1 MIPAFI
7 TKAHI
12 VEAMHRISRDGVPP
26 RRTGRDYCLI
36 KGDRHFPPKYSIALA
51 HQVATGQSLRSDKF
65 SGGSESNRFLKA
77 RGFNIVECNCGGS
90 YRAGSITSP
99 SGPFE
104 KRSHIT
110 PPTRHSE
117 RCHGCKIRVREIL
130 ERIYG
135 TCLRNHKFSWPAHLS
150 SYKGTSIYSALRNV
164 VTVLEKYR
172 GFYIRDFVRAET
184 LASCDFW
191 VPDPGFVVE
200 FDESQHF
207 TSPRKLALS
216 AYPGGQPLGF
226 SRERWIALC
235 EQHNAKDDDPPYRDE
250 QRAWYDTL
258 RDFVPSL
265 KGFEPTVRLYARDF
279 AWCSLDANSSD
290 DRQCFSTIALQD
302 TVPAIQTTVDIS
314 TSVAPMASSLRVAL
328 IFPKVNRGS
337 SHGVPPE
344 GAGAQEPDIPTL
356 ASFRGETIDFALFP
370 EGYIRSSDTN
380 RITSLKKL
388 AQDLNAPLF
397 VGAIEGGI
405 EATGR
410 ASQVLLHFDPHGS
423 YHRVY
428 TKHST
433 AEAVAFENP
442 DWAPNVM
449 LPTFELGGVRAGATI
464 CHDHYLGLLP
474 RFLAK
479 RGARVWVNPSFDNVS
494 KIKWSSILRLR
505 AVENRFFALCTL
517 HDKGRRRAT
526 HPFAFSPEGKELQ
539 GRQVGCEVARHLS
552 KCNESG
558 TIYVVDLDMSAVDE
572 PLDWSRLP
580 PAEKPKRTRKGNPR
594 KSVRVA
600 LRGGEPAILGR
611 SGWQTIEAGC
621 RVETNHG
628 SVYVGVVRKE
638 QILDSAVC
646 FRVLDRANQMECAPI
661 IWNLWDRLPTDSA
674 RLATLMMGRAIECCA
689 PILISDGDGI
699 YELIELAN
707 RIKIPTRR
715 TIESSGEAIVDIG
728 YAWGLNKA
736 FKIVTKWLPR
746 GLKGRALD
754 RYRRLV

>member
-12 VEAMHRISRDGVPP
+12 VEAMRRISRDGVPP
-26 RRTGRDYCLI
+26 RRTSRDYCLI
-36 KGDRHFPPKYSIALA
+36 KGGRHFPPKYSIALA

-90 YRAGSITSP
+90 YGAGSIKSP

-104 KRSHIT
+104 KRTHIT

-117 RCHGCKIRVREIL
+117 RCRECKIRVHEIL

-135 TCLRNHKFSWPAHLS
+135 TCLRNHRVSWPAHLS
-150 SYKGTSIYSALRNV
+150 SYKGTSIYSALKNV
-164 VTVLEKYR
+164 ATVLGKYR
-172 GFYIRDFVRAET
+172 GFDIGDFVRTKT
-184 LASCDFW
+184 LAPCDFW
-191 VPDPGFVVE
+191 VPDPGFIVE

-216 AYPGGQPLGF
+216 AYPADQPLGF
-226 SRERWIALC
+226 SRERWIALG

-279 AWCSLDANSSD
+279 AWCSLDADSSQ
-290 DRQCFSTIALQD
+290 DRQRFSAIALQD
-302 TVPAIQTTVDIS
+302 TAPAIRTTMDTS
-314 TSVAPMASSLRVAL
+314 TFVAPMTSSLRVAL
-328 IFPKVNRGS
+328 IFPKVNRGT

-344 GAGAQEPDIPTL
+344 GSGVQEPDIPTL

-370 EGYIRSSDTN
+370 EGYIRSSDAK
-380 RITSLKKL
+380 RIQSLKKL
-388 AQDLNAPLF
+388 ARDLNAPLL
-397 VGAIEGGI
+397 VGAIERGI
-405 EATGR
+405 GSTDR
-410 ASQVLLHFDPHGS
+410 AWQVLLHFDPDGS
-423 YHRVY
+423 YHRIY

-433 AEAVAFENP
+433 ADAVAFEKP
-442 DWAPNVM
+442 DWEPSVM
-449 LPTFELGGVRAGATI
+449 LPTFELGSVIAGATI
-464 CHDHYLGLLP
+464 CHDQYLGLLP

-494 KIKWSSILRLR
+494 EIKWASILRLR

-517 HDKGRRRAT
+517 HDKGRGRST

-539 GRQVGCEVARHLS
+539 ARRVGCEVPQHLS

-558 TIYVVDLDMSAVDE
+558 TIYIVDLDMSAVDE

-580 PAEKPKRTRKGNPR
+580 PAEKPKRARNGEPR
-594 KSVRVA
+594 KPVRVA
-600 LRGGEPAILGR
+600 LRGREPAILGR
-611 SGWQTIEAGC
+611 SGWQTIEEGC
-621 RVETNHG
+621 RIETNHG
-628 SVYVGVVRKE
+628 SVYVGVVLKE
-638 QILDSAVC
+638 QILDAAAC
-646 FRVLDRANQMECAPI
+646 FRVLDCANQMECAPI

-674 RLATLMMGRAIECCA
+674 RLATLMMGRVIECCA
-689 PILISDGDGI
+689 PILISDVDGI
-699 YELIELAN
+699 HELIELAN
-707 RIKIPTRR
+707 RNKIPTRR
-715 TIESSGEAIVDIG
+715 TTETAGETIVDIG
-728 YAWGLNKA
+728 NAWGLRNT
-736 FKIVTKWLPR
+736 FKIVTQRLPR
-746 GLKGRALD
+746 GMKGNALD
-754 RYRRLV
+754 RYRGLA

>member
-12 VEAMHRISRDGVPP
+12 VEAMRRISGEGVPP
-26 RRTGRDYCLI
+26 RRNGRDYCLV
-36 KGDRHFPPKYSIALA
+36 KDGNHFPPKYTIALA
-51 HQVATGQSLRSDKF
+51 HQVATGQCLRSDKF
-65 SGGSESNRFLKA
+65 SGGSETNSYLKT
-77 RGFNIVECNCGGS
+77 RGFNIVVCNCGGS

-99 SGPFE
+99 SGPSK
-104 KRSHIT
+104 KRTHIT
-110 PPTRHSE
+110 RPTRHSE
-117 RCHGCKIRVREIL
+117 RCHECKIRVRELL

-135 TCLRNHKFSWPAHLS
+135 KCLQNHKFSWPAHLS
-150 SYKGTSIYSALRNV
+150 SYEGTSIYSALRNM

-172 GFYIRDFVRAET
+172 GFGFEDFVRAET

-191 VPDPGFVVE
+191 VPDPGFIVE

-207 TSPRKLALS
+207 TRPRRLALS
-216 AYPGGQPLGF
+216 AYPDDQFLGF
-226 SRERWIALC
+226 SRERWTALC
-235 EQHNAKDDDPPYRDE
+235 EQHSAKDADPPYRDE

-265 KGFEPTVRLYARDF
+265 EGFGPTVRLYARDF
-279 AWCSLDANSSD
+279 AWCSLDANSSND
-290 DRQCFSTIALQD
+290 QRRFSAIALQD
-302 TVPAIQTTVDIS
+302 AAPAIRTTVDTS
-314 TSVAPMASSLRVAL
+314 TSVAPMVSSLRVAL
-328 IFPKVNRGS
+328 IFPKVNRGT

-370 EGYIRSSDTN
+370 EGYIRSSDAK
-380 RITSLKKL
+380 RIKSLKKL
-388 AQDLNAPLF
+388 ARDLNAPLL

-405 EATGR
+405 DSTGH
-410 ASQVLLHFDPHGS
+410 AWQVLLHFGPDGS
-423 YHRVY
+423 YRRIY

-433 AEAVAFENP
+433 ADSVAFEKP
-442 DWAPNVM
+442 DWEPNVM
-449 LPTFELGGVRAGATI
+449 LPTFELGSVRAGATI

-479 RGARVWVNPSFDNVS
+479 QGARVWVNPSFDNVS
-494 KIKWSSILRLR
+494 EIKWSSILRLR

-517 HDKGRRRAT
+517 HDKGRGKST

-539 GRQVGCEVARHLS
+539 GRQAGCEVARPLS

-558 TIYVVDLDMSAVDE
+558 TIYVVDLDMRAVDE

-580 PAEKPKRTRKGNPR
+580 PAEKPKRARKGEPR
-594 KSVRVA
+594 KPVRVA
-600 LRGGEPAILGR
+600 LRGGQPAIRGR

-628 SVYVGVVRKE
+628 SVYVGVVPKE
-638 QILDSAVC
+638 QILDAAAC
-646 FRVLDRANQMECAPI
+646 FRILDCANQMECAPI
-661 IWNLWDRLPTDSA
+661 IWNHWDRLPTSSA

-689 PILISDGDGI
+689 PILVSDGDGI
-699 YELIELAN
+699 HELVELSN
-707 RIKIPTRR
+707 RIKIPARR
-715 TIESSGEAIVDIG
+715 TIETTGETLVDIG
-728 YAWGLNKA
+728 NAWGLNNA
-736 FKIVTKWLPR
+736 FKIVTKHVTR
-746 GLKGRALD
+746 GVRGSVLD